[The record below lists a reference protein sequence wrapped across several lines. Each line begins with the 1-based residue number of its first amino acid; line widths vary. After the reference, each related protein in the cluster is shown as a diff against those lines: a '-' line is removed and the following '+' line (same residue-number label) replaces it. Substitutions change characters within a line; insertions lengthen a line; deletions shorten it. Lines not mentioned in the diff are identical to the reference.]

1 MVKTGIAMGVCA
13 FVLGGCAH
21 QGQVTEQQFAHVPSG
36 GMAKV
41 DEARTEL
48 SKAQD
53 EVGRKTLAIDSAE
66 REVSVAKDDVRVAD
80 AEAQR
85 TETMLKQADFNR
97 SAPGQRKSYEDAS
110 FFRAQK
116 DLAESHLKA
125 ANSAVKLAQAE
136 KQGAEAE
143 RDFATAYVSSR
154 QYDALVKSGDPSVK
168 ATDVNAVRT
177 NMEDARS
184 RIQAAKSEVLGAKS
198 TADRDRMM
206 WEASKSQ
213 FESRRGTGGANNAR

>member
-1 MVKTGIAMGVCA
+1 MVKTSIAVGICA

-21 QGQVTEQQFAHVPSG
+21 QGQVSEQQLARVPSG
-36 GMAKV
+36 GMARV

-48 SKAQD
+48 ARAQD
-53 EVGRKTLAIDSAE
+53 DVGRKTLAIASAE
-66 REVSVAKDDVRVAD
+66 REVSVAKGDVRVAE

-85 TETMLKQADFNR
+85 TETMSKQADFNR

-110 FFRAQK
+110 YFRAQK

-143 RDFATAYVSSR
+143 RDFATANVSSR
-154 QYDALVKSGDPSVK
+154 QYDALVQSGDPSVK
-168 ATDVNAVRT
+168 ETDVNAVRK
-177 NMEDARS
+177 NMEDGRG
-184 RIQAAKSEVLGAKS
+184 RIQAAKSEILVAKS

-206 WEASKSQ
+206 WEANKSQ
-213 FESRRGTGGANNAR
+213 FEGRRGTGEASNSR

>member
-1 MVKTGIAMGVCA
+1 M
-13 FVLGGCAH
+13 
-21 QGQVTEQQFAHVPSG
+21 
-36 GMAKV
+36 
-41 DEARTEL
+41 
-48 SKAQD
+48 
-53 EVGRKTLAIDSAE
+53 
-66 REVSVAKDDVRVAD
+66 AKDDVRVAD

-110 FFRAQK
+110 FFSAQK

-154 QYDALVKSGDPSVK
+154 QYDALVKSGDLREG
-168 ATDVNAVRT
+168 DGRQRG
-177 NMEDARS
+177 E
-184 RIQAAKSEVLGAKS
+184 EEHG
-198 TADRDRMM
+198 
-206 WEASKSQ
+206 
-213 FESRRGTGGANNAR
+213 RRPKPNPGREE